1 MRLSSLSDQEAAAL
15 QAYIRALEERF
26 GHQLVEVLLFGSRA
40 RGEAHS
46 SSDVDVAVILDR
58 PKAQDLSDARGLA
71 FDIWLTTYQVLLSIR
86 AMSRESWLALAA
98 MQSLFYRN
106 LLRDGIS
113 LLPLPV

>member
-46 SSDVDVAVILDR
+46 GSDVDVAVILDR

-71 FDIWLTTYQVLLSIR
+71 FDIWLTYQVLLSIR
-86 AMSRESWLALAA
+86 AMSRESWQALAA